1 MKKIYYLYTILLGAI
16 MVGCNPMED
25 IHNEAKS
32 GETGVVEE
40 VSITLTDDDYD
51 ELDLAYGSFNSE
63 DEAKELLPGYL
74 GELYPYLSD
83 GSSIT
88 VAYMLYV
95 GAAEGVSDLTGSD
108 IYELSKTD
116 YASAGSDAFGFYPNV
131 DATSMIPDI
140 LDAQIAS
147 PEEGQIVLAKYD
159 QYLTTPEVGLADV
172 VAYDFAGSLE
182 GWTPAE
188 GVGNYEVWTSNSSYV
203 QGNAYGSAEDNTE
216 WLVSPSIDLSGES
229 DLKFQIAHAIKY
241 ASDLSLLQI
250 LVSTD
255 YSGDVA
261 TATWNEISL
270 ATAAGVDDY
279 TALSEDYDFS
289 AYDGQTINIAFKY
302 SSLGTDVGRW
312 RISGLA
318 IKTLGVTGDANSKGE
333 YFIYTGGAWELME
346 GVYYLSSEDFDS
358 MGEGS
363 GQPGQYNN
371 FGSSIPPNNY
381 LPTFMSLKF
390 PYGQEDEEKFVIY
403 DYYSSS
409 SGAQRRGNL
418 YTVIDGIWT
427 GAESTIETTL
437 QFGLEDGVWVPDNTI
452 RYTLV
457 PSDYDLIVESLSSKY
472 SAATTSMDNYGNF
485 ERRPG
490 NAAEWTDAMIAE
502 AMDYVLNELDPS
514 AEEGQKYLVTFDI
527 YNGSSG
533 TESLLVIKTDGV
545 WQLPTE

>member
-25 IHNEAKS
+25 IHEDAKAD
-32 GETGVVEE
+32 EVGVIEE

-51 ELDLAYGSFNSE
+51 ELDLSYGSFNSE
-63 DEAKELLPGYL
+63 DEAKELLPDYL

-88 VAYMLYV
+88 VGYMLYV
-95 GAAEGVSDLTGSD
+95 GTAEGVSDLTSSD
-108 IYELSKTD
+108 IYQLTNAD

-131 DATSMIPDI
+131 DAASMIPDV
-140 LDAQIAS
+140 LEAQIAS
-147 PEEGQIVLAKYD
+147 PTEGQIILAKYD
-159 QYLTTPEVGLADV
+159 QYTEVPEVGLADLV
-172 VAYDFAGSLE
+172 SYNFAGSME
-182 GWTPAE
+182 GWSVEEEFGSDA
-188 GVGNYEVWTSNSSYV
+188 VWTSETGYV
-203 QGNAYGSAEDNTE
+203 QGNSYFGGQVANTE
-216 WLVSPSIDLSGES
+216 WLVSPSIDLTDAA
-229 DLKFQIAHAIKY
+229 DLKFQITQELDY
-241 ASDLSLLQI
+241 AGDASLLKI

-255 YSGDVA
+255 YTDDIL
-261 TATWNEISL
+261 TATWDEITL
-270 ATAAGVDDY
+270 ANPATGDMAA
-279 TALSEDYDFS
+279 SEDYDFS

-302 SSLGTDVGRW
+302 ESTDSDAARW
-312 RISGLA
+312 RIESVA
-318 IKTLGVTGDANSKGE
+318 IKVLGATGATDSKGE
-333 YFIYTGGAWELME
+333 YFIYTEGAWEAIE
-346 GVYYLSSEDFDS
+346 GVYYLSSGDFDS

-363 GQPGQYNN
+363 GQPGQYDN

-390 PYGQEDEEKFVIY
+390 PYGQEEEEMLVIY

-418 YTVIDGIWT
+418 FTVIDGVWT

-437 QFGLEDGVWVPDNTI
+437 QFGLEDGIWVPDNTI

-457 PSDYDLIVESLSSKY
+457 PSDYTLIVESLSATY
-472 SAATTSMDNYGNF
+472 PAATGSMDNYGNF

-490 NAAEWTDAMIAE
+490 NAAEWTDEMIAE

-514 AEEGQKYLVTFDI
+514 AEEGQKYLVTFDV

-533 TESLLVIKTDGV
+533 VESLLVIKTDGV
-545 WQLPTE
+545 WQLPSE